1 MEAKNDY
8 VFLFGYFN
16 FFFLIKYL
24 EAAHKGPKHL
34 KVERVLRAR

>member
-1 MEAKNDY
+1 MFFY
-8 VFLFGYFN
+8 LVILI
-16 FFFLIKYL
+16 FFLIKYL

>member
-16 FFFLIKYL
+16 FFLIKYL